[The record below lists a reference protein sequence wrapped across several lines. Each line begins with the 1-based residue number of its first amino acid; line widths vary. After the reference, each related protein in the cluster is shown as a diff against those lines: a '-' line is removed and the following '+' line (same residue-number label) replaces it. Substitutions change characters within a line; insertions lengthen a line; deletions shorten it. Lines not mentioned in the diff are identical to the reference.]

1 MVDEKKNKQEK
12 VEKENN
18 SAKTNENVEKKDE
31 MKTENKDDKA
41 KQDESKKKKPEVKQE
56 IKPKDK
62 AVVNGKS
69 LHISSKHCFSICKMI
84 KGKTPER
91 AVELLELVVRK
102 KKAVKMYN
110 REVPHRK
117 GNIMSGRFPV
127 NAAKA
132 MIDLV
137 KQLGANS
144 NVNQIDNAIIT
155 IAKADKASRPYK
167 KEGRRAKRTHV
178 YLEARDKNKIKSIK
192 TNKKK

>member
-1 MVDEKKNKQEK
+1 MVDDKTNKQEK
-12 VEKENN
+12 VESNSSTAKSEKDTKKED
-18 SAKTNENVEKKDE
+18 KKQEKV
-31 MKTENKDDKA
+31 DK
-41 KQDESKKKKPEVKQE
+41 KETKQE
-56 IKPKDK
+56 IKPKSK
-62 AVVNGKS
+62 AVVNGKA
-69 LHISSKHCFSICKMI
+69 LPISSKDSFAICKMI

-91 AVELLELVVRK
+91 AVELLELVIKK
-102 KKAVKMYN
+102 KKAVRMYN

-144 NVNQIDNAIIT
+144 NVNQIDNAIIF

-167 KEGRRAKRTHV
+167 KEGKRAKRTNV
-178 YLEARDKNKIKSIK
+178 YLESRDKNKV
-192 TNKKK
+192 KKESKK